1 MLNICELGTILHL
14 HLTCTMTSLKL
25 NRLFATALC
34 CAIVFSSQAQS
45 WTSVSPLP
53 DGFVSNH
60 SFGFALNDMG
70 YLVGG
75 ETTSGYSNA
84 FYQYDAESD
93 EWSSLPDFP
102 GAPRGYTIGDTWDGQ
117 AWFGFGQS
125 DSGALNDLWVYDPI
139 MQTWTEKA
147 SCPCSAR
154 THPAFIAEEGK
165 VFVGLGG
172 GPNGDTDD
180 WWEYDM
186 ASDSWSQKPDFPA
199 SQRHHPYQFG
209 IDGEIFVGFGH
220 HAADIFNEWYKYEPD
235 TEVWTEMATLPAE
248 GRVAGSQLAHNG
260 LGYALS
266 GDGDDHSSMDTG
278 ELWQYDPQA
287 NDWNELPAHPGM
299 SRWAPASFIINDEM
313 YLINGMSLDPGTFDY
328 METNWKFALVPAQA
342 LDMEVTS
349 YLGEEVVCSGDEL
362 PIAVRLTN
370 LGANDFVAGNAE
382 ALTVQMIV
390 NGEVVL
396 ASDWSGSLAT
406 YQSVDF
412 TLGTYVFAGATD
424 FTIAILASDENT
436 DNDELSVSVD
446 TSVPAT
452 TEWEVQL
459 NTDSYGNETGWELRN
474 SLGALINLANPGT
487 YQGETTYE
495 FTLSLPATD
504 CYTFVLTDTYG
515 DGMFGSMWGGINGSC
530 VITSV
535 DGDGNPTNVIFDYDG
550 SFGFDELAQTI
561 DANQTLVVNEL
572 GDDIDYTLQSFPN
585 PFVDV
590 LNITTL
596 VSEGVHGATERI
608 ELEVLDMHGRLIHRS
623 QENLLRG
630 ESIALDASAWPVGPV
645 LVRWSSASDAGAF
658 RVIKN
663 R

>member
-1 MLNICELGTILHL
+1 
-14 HLTCTMTSLKL
+14 
-25 NRLFATALC
+25 
-34 CAIVFSSQAQS
+34 
-45 WTSVSPLP
+45 
-53 DGFVSNH
+53 
-60 SFGFALNDMG
+60 
-70 YLVGG
+70 
-75 ETTSGYSNA
+75 
-84 FYQYDAESD
+84 
-93 EWSSLPDFP
+93 
-102 GAPRGYTIGDTWDGQ
+102 
-117 AWFGFGQS
+117 
-125 DSGALNDLWVYDPI
+125 
-139 MQTWTEKA
+139 
-147 SCPCSAR
+147 
-154 THPAFIAEEGK
+154 
-165 VFVGLGG
+165 
-172 GPNGDTDD
+172 
-180 WWEYDM
+180 
-186 ASDSWSQKPDFPA
+186 
-199 SQRHHPYQFG
+199 
-209 IDGEIFVGFGH
+209 
-220 HAADIFNEWYKYEPD
+220 
-235 TEVWTEMATLPAE
+235 
-248 GRVAGSQLAHNG
+248 
-260 LGYALS
+260 
-266 GDGDDHSSMDTG
+266 
-278 ELWQYDPQA
+278 
-287 NDWNELPAHPGM
+287 
-299 SRWAPASFIINDEM
+299 
-313 YLINGMSLDPGTFDY
+313 

-446 TSVPAT
+446 ASVPAT
-452 TEWEVQL
+452 TQWEVQL

-561 DANQTLVVNEL
+561 DANQTLVVSEL

-590 LNITTL
+590 LNITAL

-623 QENLLRG
+623 QENILQG